1 VVSAGLSLNVRALLF
16 LDEKQLSS
24 EKRNNVMKTIGAML
38 LLALG
43 AIGLHHALNNPPTV
57 EAASK
62 AVANTE
68 VNLKDAATI
77 TRSQA
82 TQLSNGLTAP
92 DRQVALPQE
101 LADFNRSTERLGALR
116 DDLCKDIEEYKT
128 AYNTKLA

>member
-1 VVSAGLSLNVRALLF
+1 
-16 LDEKQLSS
+16 
-24 EKRNNVMKTIGAML
+24 MKTIGAML

-101 LADFNRSTERLGALR
+101 LADFNRRYPSGEPMCGPSGTCGRRANLNQAAVVR
-116 DDLCKDIEEYKT
+116 
-128 AYNTKLA
+128 AANH